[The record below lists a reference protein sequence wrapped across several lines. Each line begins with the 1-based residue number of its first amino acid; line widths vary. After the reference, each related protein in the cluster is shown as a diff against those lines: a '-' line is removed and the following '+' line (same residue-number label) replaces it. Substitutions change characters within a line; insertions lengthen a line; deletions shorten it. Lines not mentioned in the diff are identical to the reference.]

1 MARFPWLGAKVPKKS
16 GLVRLLRSRGFSVL
30 VTLAVLGTIVWGIR
44 NAAPRGGPVQVSAVS
59 PTAPV
64 DSANAEVAKPEAAA
78 EPAPE
83 RAASPA
89 PSPDNA
95 MMSSEPPKLAAEEN
109 SPAPAGAQP
118 TGPDQPGPA
127 AVTAEVEKAPPAAP
141 AAPEKPAVDFTPAQ
155 APALTF
161 KDDRALIAPQATVPP
176 ASAAAPSFRDPRA
189 LAAPSFQDKRPVF
202 APSFHDGRE
211 LSTARPPK
219 ADAGVDGK
227 GEPADAKVAD
237 AKVKVAAAPP
247 APQFRAV
254 PVVTPATPAEQ
265 ARPQAGMGG
274 TSTLIA
280 LSPSTLRIDG
290 AGCGAPEVTAEPM
303 DGGLMRIRVAAGCR
317 PNEAVQ
323 ISYGGAE
330 MIRRLDAWGALDFP
344 LDCFVGAS
352 SSVEL
357 RFADGSRKT
366 LPVTANGLDKVS
378 KVAAIWRSPVNLDL
392 HVFEYGAAF
401 EAPGHVW
408 AKAPGSAAAAHMM
421 SEAERRGRG
430 FLSAADGDQT
440 LGDKVEVYTF
450 FHNDQQAS
458 GSIALALDYETRGES
473 PSGAT
478 CGRGALAEVD
488 FRVVIL
494 PRGGQPATQSGLL
507 TRVDCDTRISKEA
520 RYNQSALPALR
531 IRR

>member
-1 MARFPWLGAKVPKKS
+1 MARFSWLGANGPKKS
-16 GLVRLLRSRGFSVL
+16 GLVRLFRSRGFSVL

-44 NAAPRGGPVQVSAVS
+44 NAAPRGGPVQVSAAS

-64 DSANAEVAKPEAAA
+64 DSATSEAANPEAAA
-78 EPAPE
+78 DPAPE
-83 RAASPA
+83 RTAAPAAS
-89 PSPDNA
+89 SDNA
-95 MMSSEPPKLAAEEN
+95 MMSSEPPKLAAEDN
-109 SPAPAGAQP
+109 SPAPAAVRP
-118 TGPDQPGPA
+118 TGPDQPAPA
-127 AVTAEVEKAPPAAP
+127 AVTAEAESAPLAAP
-141 AAPEKPAVDFTPAQ
+141 AAPETPSAVATPPTE
-155 APALTF
+155 APKLTF
-161 KDDRALIAPQATVPP
+161 KDDRVLIAPVPAPP
-176 ASAAAPSFRDPRA
+176 APAAAPSFRDPRA
-189 LAAPSFQDKRPVF
+189 LAAPSFQDKRPVY
-202 APSFHDGRE
+202 APSFRDGRE
-211 LSTARPPK
+211 LSSARPPK
-219 ADAGVDGK
+219 DDAGLDGK
-227 GEPADAKVAD
+227 GEAADP
-237 AKVKVAAAPP
+237 KVKVAAAPP

-254 PVVTPATPAEQ
+254 PVTTPAPSPDA
-265 ARPQAGMGG
+265 ARPQSGTGG

-303 DGGLMRIRVAAGCR
+303 DGGMMRIRVAAACR

-330 MIRRLDAWGALDFP
+330 MIRRLDAWGALDLP

-366 LPVTANGLDKVS
+366 LPVTANDLDKVS
-378 KVAAIWRSPVNLDL
+378 KVAAIWRAPVNLDL
-392 HVFEYGAAF
+392 HVFEYGAAL
-401 EAPGHVW
+401 EAAGHVW
-408 AKAPGSAAAAHMM
+408 AKAPGSAGAAHMK
-421 SEAERRGRG
+421 SEAERRGHG
-430 FLSAADGDQT
+430 FLSAADGEQT

-507 TRVDCDTRISKEA
+507 TRVDCGTRISKEA

>member
-1 MARFPWLGAKVPKKS
+1 V
-16 GLVRLLRSRGFSVL
+16 
-30 VTLAVLGTIVWGIR
+30 
-44 NAAPRGGPVQVSAVS
+44 
-59 PTAPV
+59 
-64 DSANAEVAKPEAAA
+64 
-78 EPAPE
+78 
-83 RAASPA
+83 
-89 PSPDNA
+89 
-95 MMSSEPPKLAAEEN
+95 
-109 SPAPAGAQP
+109 
-118 TGPDQPGPA
+118 GPDQPAVA
-127 AVTAEVEKAPPAAP
+127 AVTADDAKARPAEP
-141 AAPEKPAVDFTPAQ
+141 AAPEKPAAVDSSPVQ

-161 KDDRALIAPQATVPP
+161 KDERALIAPRAEVPP
-176 ASAAAPSFRDPRA
+176 APAAAPSFRDPRA

-202 APSFHDGRE
+202 APSFRDGRE
-211 LSTARPPK
+211 LSAARTPK
-219 ADAGVDGK
+219 ADSGLDGK
-227 GEPADAKVAD
+227 GEPADPTVKVA
-237 AKVKVAAAPP
+237 AAAPP

-254 PVVTPATPAEQ
+254 PIVTPAAPAEP
-265 ARPQAGMGG
+265 ARPQAGTGG

-303 DGGLMRIRVAAGCR
+303 DGGMMRVRVAAGCR

-366 LPVTANGLDKVS
+366 LPVTAHGLDKVS

-401 EAPGHVW
+401 ESPGHVW
-408 AKAPGSAAAAHMM
+408 AKAPGSAAAALMM

-488 FRVVIL
+488 FRVIIL

-507 TRVDCDTRISKEA
+507 TRVDCGTRISKEA